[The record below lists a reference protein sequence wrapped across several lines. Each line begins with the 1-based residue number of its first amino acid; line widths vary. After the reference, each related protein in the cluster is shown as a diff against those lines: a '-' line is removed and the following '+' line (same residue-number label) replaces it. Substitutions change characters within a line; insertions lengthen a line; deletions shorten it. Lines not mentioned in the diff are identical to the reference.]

1 MTQNRDTK
9 PSPPGFLKTRW
20 ANTIRYSLMNL
31 FILLGVF
38 TMALGGWWLWAGLFL
53 SFLIAGLFEELVGD
67 AGDDEALPPIWYLNL
82 MLFITW
88 PLLALLTLVGLNT
101 ISPGL
106 NVIDDILFNLGFDP
120 LTARQNT
127 NIFTASGAL
136 VSIGMFYGLSGVNVA
151 HELVH
156 RTKSRF
162 SMIIGRWLL
171 AFTWDTGFAIEHVYG
186 HHRHVGT
193 PNDPATA
200 RRGEIVWLFIIRS
213 TIGQIKSAINFE
225 NARLKRRKISNN
237 IFNNIYWRGQLM
249 SIVVILFYVSMV
261 GPIGILYSAC
271 SAVVGK
277 IYLEAVNYIEHYGLV
292 RVSGNPIEERHS
304 WDSHRRISTGMTYN
318 LPLHSS
324 HHRFATR
331 PFWKLQHA
339 TGKTMVLP
347 MGYMPMIFC
356 SFWPPL
362 WKKIS
367 EPLLAEWDKTMAS
380 PAERE
385 YLVSIGQ
392 LRG

>member
-1 MTQNRDTK
+1 MALTNKSNSR
-9 PSPPGFLKTRW
+9 PPDFLKSRW

-31 FILLGVF
+31 FIIAGAITL
-38 TMALGGWWLWAGLFL
+38 ALGGWWMWAGLFL

-67 AGDDEALPPIWYLNL
+67 AGDDELLPPDWYLNL

-88 PLLALLTLVGLNT
+88 PLLLGLTLICLN
-101 ISPGL
+101 IIGPGFEFFDRAL
-106 NVIDDILFNLGFDP
+106 IGIGFDP
-120 LTARQNT
+120 VSARNNT
-127 NIFTASGAL
+127 NFYTASGGL
-136 VSIGMFYGLSGVNVA
+136 VSVGMYYGLSGVNVA

-162 SMIIGRWLL
+162 SMILGRWLL

-200 RRGEIVWLFIIRS
+200 RRGETLWFFVIRS
-213 TIGQIKSAINFE
+213 TIGQIISAIKFE
-225 NARLKRRKISNN
+225 NARLKRRKIANN
-237 IFNNIYWRGQLM
+237 IFTNIYWRGQLM
-249 SIVVILFYVSMV
+249 SVLVISLYIFMV
-261 GPIGILYSAC
+261 GPIGILYAAFSA
-271 SAVVGK
+271 AVGK

-292 RVSGNPIEERHS
+292 RIEGQPIQERHS

-324 HHRFATR
+324 HHRFASR

-339 TGKTMVLP
+339 SGKAPVLP

-356 SFWPPL
+356 SAWPPY

-367 EPLLAEWDKTMAS
+367 EPLLKNWDQNLAS
-380 PAERE
+380 PQERK
-385 YLVSIGQ
+385 YLADIGE
-392 LRG
+392 LRA

>member
-1 MTQNRDTK
+1 MAQINK
-9 PSPPGFLKTRW
+9 ISPTPPEFLRSRW

-31 FILLGVF
+31 FIIGGAV
-38 TMALGGWWLWAGLFL
+38 TIALGGWWMWAGLFL

-67 AGDDEALPPIWYLNL
+67 AGDDEKLPPTWYLNL

-88 PLLALLTLVGLNT
+88 PLLLAITIICLNIIGSGFDFIDQAL
-101 ISPGL
+101 IS
-106 NVIDDILFNLGFDP
+106 IGFDP
-120 LTARQNT
+120 VTARNNT
-127 NIFTASGAL
+127 GFFTASGGL
-136 VSIGMFYGLSGVNVA
+136 VSVGMFYGLSGVNVA

-162 SMIIGRWLL
+162 SMILGRWLL

-193 PNDPATA
+193 RNDPATA
-200 RRGEIVWLFIIRS
+200 RRGEILWFFIIRS
-213 TIGQIKSAINFE
+213 TIGQIISAIKFE
-225 NARLKRRKISNN
+225 NARLKRRNIPNN
-237 IFNNIYWRGQLM
+237 IFTNIYWRGQLM
-249 SIVVILFYVSMV
+249 SVVVILLYVSMV
-261 GPIGILYSAC
+261 GPIGILYSAF
-271 SAVVGK
+271 SAAVGK

-292 RVSGNPIEERHS
+292 RIEGQPIQERHS

-324 HHRFATR
+324 HHRFASR

-339 TGKTMVLP
+339 SGKAPVLP

-356 SFWPPL
+356 SAWPPY

-367 EPLLAEWDKTMAS
+367 EPLLKNWDQNLAS
-380 PAERE
+380 PQERK
-385 YLVSIGQ
+385 YLADIGE
-392 LRG
+392 LRT